1 MKRFLF
7 FGILLLLAGSCRQA
21 GTNPSSSGTDS
32 SHRGKKNPD
41 VAGANSY
48 VEVAAAK
55 PITHFEQFDNTGLE
69 QSLAGLLRQ
78 EQLVLIDKNTPAHT
92 SYSDKLKGIQLD
104 SFRADRFLLVSA
116 IQQGDRERQQVKLN
130 GHTVYEKK
138 AGSKAIKQRSSELLM
153 EFDASAFRHFRF
165 YGKEYYYFQ
174 SRQAFMD
181 AASAGNVTYHWILDA
196 GGRTLGLFESCRFS
210 KILLGDAN
218 GDRILDFL
226 EFDNADFC
234 TTVPSS
240 DRVTVRLFSAGPK
253 GKFVLQKNLAGK
265 PWFITASTGMDYLQD
280 SFRVKEI
287 NWPRFPR

>member
-7 FGILLLLAGSCRQA
+7 FCILLVLAGACRQT
-21 GTNPSSSGTDS
+21 GSNSTSTGTDTS
-32 SHRGKKNPD
+32 LGSKKHTAATD
-41 VAGANSY
+41 AITH
-48 VEVAAAK
+48 ELVAAAK
-55 PITHFEQFDNTGLE
+55 PITYFEQFDNTGLE

-78 EQLVLIDKNTPAHT
+78 EQLVLIDTSTPAHT
-92 SYSDKLKGIQLD
+92 SYSDTKKGIQLD

-130 GHTVYEKK
+130 GRIIYEKK
-138 AGSKAIKQRSSELLM
+138 PNQKGIKPGSSDLLM
-153 EFDASAFRHFRF
+153 EFDAGSFRHFRF

-174 SRQAFMD
+174 SRQAFMHG
-181 AASAGNVTYHWILDA
+181 ASAGNVTYHWILDA
-196 GGRTLGLFESCRFS
+196 GGKTLGLFESCRFS

-253 GKFVLQKNLAGK
+253 GTFILQKNLAGK
-265 PWFITASTGMDYLQD
+265 PWFITAGTGMDYSQD